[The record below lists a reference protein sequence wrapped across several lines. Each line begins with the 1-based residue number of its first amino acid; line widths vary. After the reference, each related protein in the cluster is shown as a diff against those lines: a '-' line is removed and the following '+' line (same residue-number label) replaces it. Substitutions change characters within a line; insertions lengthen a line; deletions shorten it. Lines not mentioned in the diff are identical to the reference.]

1 MTLFVNKYLARNSYF
16 FILFSGDS
24 MKYKFLEKLNSDNSN
39 KSHRFMKFINKCLSA
54 VLIGLIALIVMEYS
68 PKFKTFMKEE
78 VLSKN
83 ISFGFLG
90 KLYNKYFGE
99 ILPESNTDSVVKV
112 FNEKLS
118 FQKIEKHL
126 EGANLTV
133 DKNYLVPAVN
143 SGVVVFIG
151 DKEDIGKVVVI
162 EQIDKTTI
170 TYGNI
175 LNTSLKLYDYVEK
188 GSFIG
193 EVNDTNLY
201 LSVLKDNEYLNVETY
216 IS

>member
-1 MTLFVNKYLARNSYF
+1 M
-16 FILFSGDS
+16 G
-24 MKYKFLEKLNSDNSN
+24 
-39 KSHRFMKFINKCLSA
+39 
-54 VLIGLIALIVMEYS
+54 
-68 PKFKTFMKEE
+68 
-78 VLSKN
+78 KN

-90 KLYNKYFGE
+90 NLYNKYFGE
-99 ILPESNTDSVVKV
+99 VLPESNTDSVVKV

-118 FQKIEKHL
+118 FQKIEKYL
-126 EGANLTV
+126 DGVNLTV
-133 DKNYLVPAVN
+133 DMNYLVPALN

-151 DKEDIGKVVVI
+151 DKDDISNVIVI
-162 EQIDKTTI
+162 EQVDKTTI

-193 EVNDTNLY
+193 EVKSNNLY
-201 LSVLKDNEYLNVETY
+201 LSILKDNEYLDVETY

>member
-1 MTLFVNKYLARNSYF
+1 
-16 FILFSGDS
+16 
-24 MKYKFLEKLNSDNSN
+24 MKYKCLEKLNSDNSN

-118 FQKIEKHL
+118 FQKIEKYL
-126 EGANLTV
+126 DGVNLTV
-133 DKNYLVPAVN
+133 DKNYLVPAIN

-151 DKEDIGKVVVI
+151 DKDNIGKVIVI
-162 EQIDKTTI
+162 EQVDKATI

>member
-201 LSVLKDNEYLNVETY
+201 LSILKDNEYLNVETY